1 MVYNQFL
8 DMTVQPWHDVV
19 TKVINFHPSKLN
31 DFSVRNYANTDFVEV
46 CIDVVIQLQHVP
58 PVYVILGVLVQ
69 VEYN

>member
-58 PVYVILGVLVQ
+58 PVIRYTGCVSPG
-69 VEYN
+69 